1 MAKHYLKLLEFL
13 SVCLQLGE
21 HAGRVIKHV
30 HSSGAYGATG
40 KEAVGFEDL
49 FTIADVTVQ
58 RTIEHN
64 IKQLFPYVN
73 IVSEED
79 NEHTKHI
86 RPTLEPD

>member
-1 MAKHYLKLLEFL
+1 MKHYLKLSEFL

-30 HSSGAYGATG
+30 HSSGAYGSTSKSA
-40 KEAVGFEDL
+40 AGFDDL

-58 RTIEHN
+58 KTIEYN

-79 NEHTKHI
+79 NANTHHI
-86 RPTLEPD
+86 KPTLLPD

>member
-1 MAKHYLKLLEFL
+1 MKHYVKLSEFL

-40 KEAVGFEDL
+40 KDAVGFEDL

-58 RTIEHN
+58 KTIEYN
-64 IKQLFPYVN
+64 IKQLFPYVS

-79 NEHTKHI
+79 NANTEHIK
-86 RPTLEPD
+86 PTLLPD